1 MDIFF
6 RIYMAKDPV
15 SYPLPLLHDTNCW
28 MKCVQHKIYSVE
40 QTPFFEKV
48 IKLKIKVLQIPLFN
62 KKERFAWWTVPI
74 YNLGKTDKMLNIN
87 SGLRII
93 TKIVLDFGE

>member
-1 MDIFF
+1 MVIFF
-6 RIYMAKDPV
+6 HIYIYPV
-15 SYPLPLLHDTNCW
+15 SYPLPLLQDTNCW
-28 MKCVQHKIYSVE
+28 MKCVQHTIYSVE

-74 YNLGKTDKMLNIN
+74 YNLLNMLNAKN
-87 SGLRII
+87 AKYKFWVTNHYENCVG
-93 TKIVLDFGE
+93 FW